1 MPACSNSSARNFSIS
16 KISSVIFLATIAASS
31 FSFISLANLLAS
43 FNSSRVWVFSCSAEA
58 NCSLAL
64 FKSSSMA
71 SNFACSSEP
80 FEVRF
85 GVVLFLIS
93 GLDSADFGDRSSK
106 ERDFGTGEDGFAT
119 DGDTFGTGEDGF
131 CAGEGEP
138 ESDLVDPFL
147 GTLLTLGVADVV
159 LPFEASDR
167 PDLR

>member
-1 MPACSNSSARNFSIS
+1 M
-16 KISSVIFLATIAASS
+16 
-31 FSFISLANLLAS
+31 
-43 FNSSRVWVFSCSAEA
+43 
-58 NCSLAL
+58 
-64 FKSSSMA
+64 
-71 SNFACSSEP
+71 
-80 FEVRF
+80 
-85 GVVLFLIS
+85 
-93 GLDSADFGDRSSK
+93 DSADFGDRSSK